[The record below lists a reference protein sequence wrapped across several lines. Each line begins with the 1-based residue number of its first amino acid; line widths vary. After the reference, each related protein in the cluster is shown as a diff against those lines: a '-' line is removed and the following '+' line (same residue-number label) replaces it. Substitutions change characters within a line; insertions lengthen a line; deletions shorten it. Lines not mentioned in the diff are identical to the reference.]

1 MPLDALLADPVVGV
15 NPQDRLPITA
25 QLWRDAHGQHSRHR
39 MLHMLSAHRPGIVYG
54 LDVVVSSKNPRKVWV
69 TPGVAVDAEGNVI
82 VLSASESFEFTD
94 RGMNYLVIAYD
105 EGDVRESLIDIGNGE
120 QVYANFVEF
129 RRILVTKEAPTGTT
143 LELARVERGAADAPV
158 SEPAN
163 PFDPGRNELNQ
174 LYRRL
179 SFPYCRVDGEIGEVS
194 HVPKA
199 DMAGW
204 KPNRAGL
211 VNLVRAANN
220 MGFHLDFVG
229 PYRLTG
235 NDATPPLVLY
245 FSGKEAFNDL
255 SEEEL
260 GGLRSYLRR
269 GGLLFGDA
277 SKGDKG
283 FVKSFTSLA
292 ETLGAKLAPMKKDHP
307 LLASNHRFA
316 AAPIGGQEAGEILID
331 DAAGIM
337 LSTFDY
343 GGAWQ
348 GGAEDTKTM
357 TSRERI
363 RQAEEFGLN
372 VVAHAAA
379 RFRQAEME
387 RLKTS

>member
-1 MPLDALLADPVVGV
+1 MPLDELLANPVVGV

-25 QLWRDAHGQHSRHR
+25 QLWRDAHGQHSHHR
-39 MLHMLSAHRPGIVYG
+39 TLHMLSAHRPGIVYG
-54 LDVVVSSKNPRKVWV
+54 LDVVVSSKSPKKVWV
-69 TPGVAVDAEGNVI
+69 TPGVAVDGEGNVI

-105 EGDVRESLIDIGNGE
+105 EGDVRESQITIGKDE
-120 QVYANFVEF
+120 MVYTNFVEF
-129 RRILVTKEAPTGTT
+129 RRIFVTKEAPTGTT
-143 LELARVERGAADAPV
+143 LELARVERSDANADV
-158 SEPAN
+158 KEPAN
-163 PFDPGRNELNQ
+163 PFDPGRNELNT

-194 HVPKA
+194 HVPKN

-211 VNLVRAANN
+211 VNLVRSANN
-220 MGFHLDFVG
+220 MGFHLDFIG

-235 NDATPPLVLY
+235 NDDTPPLVLY

-255 SEEEL
+255 SEEEV

-277 SKGDKG
+277 SKGDAG
-283 FVKSFTSLA
+283 FVKSFTALS
-292 ETLGAKLAPMKKDHP
+292 ETLGAKLAPMKGDHP
-307 LLASNHRFA
+307 MLAANHRFA
-316 AAPIGGQEAGEILID
+316 VPPIGGQDDGKLLID
-331 DAAGIM
+331 DSVGIL
-337 LSTFDY
+337 LSTYDY

-348 GGAEDTKTM
+348 GNASDTKTM

-363 RQAEEFGLN
+363 RQAEEFGQN
-372 VVAHAAA
+372 VVAYAANRLRHA
-379 RFRQAEME
+379 ELE
-387 RLKTS
+387 RLKAS